1 MFLGMVKVR
10 RIYDVF
16 AAGGKKMQKPLW
28 DGVKLSFAI
37 CLLKGNMLYQVRTM
51 YHATSAY

>member
-1 MFLGMVKVR
+1 MFLGMVKVT

-16 AAGGKKMQKPLW
+16 AAGGKKMQMPLW

-37 CLLKGNMLYQVRTM
+37 CLLKGRMLYQVRTL
-51 YHATSAY
+51 YHAASAY

>member
-37 CLLKGNMLYQVRTM
+37 CLLKGKMLYQVRTL
-51 YHATSAY
+51 YHAASAY